1 MRLNKIKKKIL
12 AALPKT
18 AKAAKAAQSQELELL
33 LREMN
38 HASKFY
44 SLLKEG
50 W

>member
-18 AKAAKAAQSQELELL
+18 AKAAQSQELELL